1 MLSTIYNLNLL
12 ELVPISKRKDKSTV
26 ILMNVIQKIILKHIL
41 DNMKYLVFTD
51 RIDEM
56 EEHEVDLVAEELHVD
71 FYDYKASLEIKRYLV
86 KTSLTTH
93 MQKGTKYAIE
103 LVMNIFFK
111 NAKLLEWFEYNGTP
125 GTFKIK
131 LDMPEGYIFPDL
143 KKLEENIDSTKR
155 KSQVFEGVEA
165 TSAYNGKINYA
176 ITGTCF
182 SKIRATA
189 DMSNTYFRTAGSI
202 FAKIKGTIQ

>member
-26 ILMNVIQKIILKHIL
+26 ILMSVVQKVISQHIL

-56 EEHEVDLVAEELHVD
+56 EEHEVDLAAEELHVD
-71 FYDYKASLEIKRYLV
+71 FYDYKASLDIKRYLV

-111 NAKLLEWFEYNGTP
+111 NAKVLEWFEYSGIP

-131 LDMPEGYIFPDL
+131 LDMPEGYVFPDL
-143 KKLEENIDSTKR
+143 KKLEENIESTKR
-155 KSQVFEGVEA
+155 KSQVFEGIEA
-165 TSAYNGKINYA
+165 TSAYNGKINYGA
-176 ITGTCF
+176 TGTSF
-182 SKIRATA
+182 LKIRATA
-189 DMSNTYFRTAGSI
+189 DMSNTYFRTVGS
-202 FAKIKGTIQ
+202 FFTKIKGTIQ